1 MALALC
7 LAGLTAPTLGLAQL
21 KPGPAAAP
29 LAPVPSATLVGDT
42 GRYAASFAGVRDYMA
57 ELATRDPLRH
67 ALLAPTYESLRQRR
81 RRVVGAG
88 ASFVLLG
95 LAAMALALTFDDDL
109 PRATRVGTLYGGTSA
124 TFVGGAM
131 LGVLSGR
138 HDAERFVAAH
148 QRLLPGAGLHIEVD
162 GATRGARIVAR
173 ARF

>member
-7 LAGLTAPTLGLAQL
+7 VVALAATPRAYAQL

-29 LAPVPSATLVGDT
+29 LAPVPSTTLVGDT
-42 GRYAASFAGVRDYMA
+42 GRYAASFAGVRTYMA
-57 ELATRDPLRH
+57 ELATRDPLRY
-67 ALLAPTYESLRQRR
+67 ALLAPTYEALRQRR
-81 RRVVGAG
+81 RRIAGAG
-88 ASFVLLG
+88 ASFVLIG

-131 LGVLSGR
+131 LGVLSGH

-148 QRLLPGAGLHIEVD
+148 QRLLPGSDLHIEVD
-162 GATRGARIVAR
+162 GATRGARIVAG